1 MSKSVLIESLKRG
14 VRELGSRRMYLF
26 AMVLVPLFGVIYFDS
41 ILDKGVP
48 QKVPTAVVDLDHS
61 SMSRAMTRSLN
72 AQEIID
78 VSVEVE
84 SFAEAMAAVRRGDVF
99 GFYVIPA
106 NFEEDVF
113 AGRQPTLNYYSNMTY
128 FIPGT
133 FTYKGFKTIAVR
145 TAAAVVAQ
153 EAASRGVADNIVA
166 PLVQPININ
175 MQQIGNPWTN
185 YAYYMGPSFTY
196 GILELMILLMTVFS
210 ITTEIKNGT
219 SRRWLATSGDSI
231 IVAVTGKLVP
241 QTVVFTI
248 VGWAILAIEFGF
260 NHYPMNGSLAAM
272 IWGMFLFVIASQSL
286 GLLMASAI
294 PNPRLALSVA
304 ALTGILAF
312 SIAAF
317 SFPVT
322 SMYGGVGI
330 FAYILP
336 VRWYFL
342 IFVNEALDG
351 VALYYSRY
359 FYIALILFIP
369 AGALM
374 LWNLKRACKRM
385 IYVR

>member
-1 MSKSVLIESLKRG
+1 
-14 VRELGSRRMYLF
+14 
-26 AMVLVPLFGVIYFDS
+26 
-41 ILDKGVP
+41 
-48 QKVPTAVVDLDHS
+48 
-61 SMSRAMTRSLN
+61 
-72 AQEIID
+72 
-78 VSVEVE
+78 
-84 SFAEAMAAVRRGDVF
+84 
-99 GFYVIPA
+99 
-106 NFEEDVF
+106 
-113 AGRQPTLNYYSNMTY
+113 
-128 FIPGT
+128 
-133 FTYKGFKTIAVR
+133 
-145 TAAAVVAQ
+145 
-153 EAASRGVADNIVA
+153 
-166 PLVQPININ
+166 
-175 MQQIGNPWTN
+175 
-185 YAYYMGPSFTY
+185 MGPSFTY

>member
-1 MSKSVLIESLKRG
+1 
-14 VRELGSRRMYLF
+14 
-26 AMVLVPLFGVIYFDS
+26 
-41 ILDKGVP
+41 
-48 QKVPTAVVDLDHS
+48 
-61 SMSRAMTRSLN
+61 
-72 AQEIID
+72 
-78 VSVEVE
+78 
-84 SFAEAMAAVRRGDVF
+84 
-99 GFYVIPA
+99 
-106 NFEEDVF
+106 
-113 AGRQPTLNYYSNMTY
+113 
-128 FIPGT
+128 
-133 FTYKGFKTIAVR
+133 
-145 TAAAVVAQ
+145 
-153 EAASRGVADNIVA
+153 
-166 PLVQPININ
+166 
-175 MQQIGNPWTN
+175 
-185 YAYYMGPSFTY
+185 
-196 GILELMILLMTVFS
+196 MILLMTVFS

-374 LWNLKRACKRM
+374 LWSLKRACKRM